1 MSDFK
6 SWPFQEAAS
15 LIKSHGPFEGTN
27 PVRFET
33 GFGPSGL
40 PHIGTFAEV
49 ARTTWVRKAFEE
61 LTGLPTELI
70 AFSDDMDGLRKVPL
84 NLPNKELL
92 TANLGKPLSSIPD
105 PFGEA
110 ESFSAYMNGKLQ
122 EFLDTFGFEYRFQSS
137 AQAYKR
143 GDFDEGLRLILE
155 KHEEIR
161 NLIVP
166 TLREENRA
174 EWSPVMPVCP
184 RCGKVYSTRVVKVHP
199 ETGTLDIACDR
210 SFGTG
215 EGCGY
220 TGEIPVTGGNAKVGW
235 KVDWALRWFSY
246 GIGYEMYGKD
256 LIESARLSAKICR
269 LLGRKAP
276 AGLFYEMFLDENG
289 EKISKSV
296 GKGLTVDS
304 WLSYAP
310 IESLLYYIFQ
320 NPKKAKRLF
329 FDMIPKVVDDYLG
342 ELKTFGEAAPEARPD
357 MAVWHIYGG
366 TPPSY
371 ESSISFS
378 VVNNLVSAVG
388 ADDPELLH
396 KYLDKYDDKAADY
409 RDTVNDLVDKSLVY
423 YRDFILPEKKFIT
436 PEGQLRTMLEEI
448 LERLMALPPDAPVDG
463 LQAIPFDVAKAHDV
477 KPQELFSGIYQS
489 LLGQERGPRFGSFV
503 KLIGLEKLKE
513 MLAKALSTE
522 SM

>member
-1 MSDFK
+1 MSNYK
-6 SWPFQEAAS
+6 SWPFTEAAS
-15 LIKSHGPFEGTN
+15 LLKSHGPFDGAV

-49 ARTTWVRKAFEE
+49 ARTTWVRKAFEN

-70 AFSDDMDGLRKVPL
+70 AFSDDMDGLRKVPE
-84 NLPNKELL
+84 NLPNKEML
-92 TANLGKPLSSIPD
+92 TANLGKPLSVIPD

-122 EFLDTFGFEYRFQSS
+122 EFLNTFGFEYRFQSS
-137 AQAYKR
+137 SEAYKR
-143 GDFDEGLRLILE
+143 GDFDLGLKTILE
-155 KHEEIR
+155 KHDDIR
-161 NLIVP
+161 SLIIP

-174 EWSPVMPVCP
+174 DWSPVMPICP
-184 RCGKVYSTRVVKVHP
+184 KCGKVYSTRVIKVHP
-199 ETGTLDIACDR
+199 GTGTLDMACDR
-210 SFGTG
+210 SFGAV
-215 EGCGY
+215 EGCGF

-246 GIGYEMYGKD
+246 GISYEMYGKD

-269 LLGRKAP
+269 LLGKKSP

-304 WLSYAP
+304 WLTYAP

-342 ELKTFGEAAPEARPD
+342 DLKTFGETAPEARPD
-357 MAVWHIYGG
+357 LASWHLFGG
-366 TPPSY
+366 NPPAY

-378 VVNNLVSAVG
+378 VVSNLVSAVG
-388 ADDPELLH
+388 ADDPELLY
-396 KYLDKYDDKAADY
+396 KYLDKYDEKGRDY
-409 RDTVNDLVDKSLVY
+409 MDTVRSLVEKSLVY
-423 YRDFILPEKKFIT
+423 YRDFILPDKSYIVAQGE
-436 PEGQLRTMLEEI
+436 LRTMLQELLSR
-448 LERLMALPPDAPVDG
+448 LEAFDASSPVDG
-463 LQAIPFDVAKAHDV
+463 LQSIPFDIAKEHEM
-477 KPQELFSGIYQS
+477 KPQEFFTGIYQC

-503 KLIGLEKLKE
+503 KLIGVEKLKE
-513 MLAKALSTE
+513 MLAAALNRE
-522 SM
+522 AQ